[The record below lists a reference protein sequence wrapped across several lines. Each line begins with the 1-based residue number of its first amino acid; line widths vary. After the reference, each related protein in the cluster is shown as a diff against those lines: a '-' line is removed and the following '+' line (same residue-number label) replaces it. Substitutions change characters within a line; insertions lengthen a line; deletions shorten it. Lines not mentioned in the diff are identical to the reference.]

1 MLDRL
6 DEKAQILVVFLPMT
20 SCSGMNGTSWLPKRN
35 PQFAAGIITTGADFE
50 KMLHKML
57 TYEFLG
63 KKVLSEME
71 KDWSAAPVSP
81 SGDGWF
87 GHYGG
92 LAVCFP
98 RIEVCKAKSRKT
110 RAQNIEVSLQ
120 DTTGKATIADV
131 QKTKRIFQHISTPR
145 DLRTEVE
152 STLFS

>member
-1 MLDRL
+1 
-6 DEKAQILVVFLPMT
+6 MT
-20 SCSGMNGTSWLPKRN
+20 SCSGMNGTSWLPKKN

-87 GHYGG
+87 GHYGS
-92 LAVCFP
+92 LAVCFHGF
-98 RIEVCKAKSRKT
+98 EVCTAKSRKT
-110 RAQNIEVSLQ
+110 RAQNIEV
-120 DTTGKATIADV
+120 
-131 QKTKRIFQHISTPR
+131 RYSTQQGRPQ
-145 DLRTEVE
+145 L
-152 STLFS
+152 

>member
-1 MLDRL
+1 
-6 DEKAQILVVFLPMT
+6 
-20 SCSGMNGTSWLPKRN
+20 MNGTSWLPKRN

-92 LAVCFP
+92 LAVCFS
-98 RIEVCKAKSRKT
+98 RFEVCKAKSRKT
-110 RAQNIEVSLQ
+110 RAQKLRFRY
-120 DTTGKATIADV
+120 TTQQGRP
-131 QKTKRIFQHISTPR
+131 Q
-145 DLRTEVE
+145 L
-152 STLFS
+152 

>member
-6 DEKAQILVVFLPMT
+6 SKILKYLCFFANDL
-20 SCSGMNGTSWLPKRN
+20 GMNGTSWLPKKN

-71 KDWSAAPVSP
+71 KDWSAPPVSP

-98 RIEVCKAKSRKT
+98 GFEVRTANSRKI
-110 RAQNIEVSLQ
+110 RAQKIEVSLQ
-120 DTTGKATIADV
+120 YTTGKATIVDV
-131 QKTKRIFQHISTPR
+131 QKTKGIFNIFHPLEI
-145 DLRTEVE
+145 
-152 STLFS
+152 

>member
-1 MLDRL
+1 
-6 DEKAQILVVFLPMT
+6 
-20 SCSGMNGTSWLPKRN
+20 MNGTSWLPKRN

-71 KDWSAAPVSP
+71 KDWSAAPTVSP

-98 RIEVCKAKSRKT
+98 RFEVCKAKSPKT
-110 RAQNIEVSLQ
+110 RAQKIDVSLQ
-120 DTTGKATIADV
+120 YATGKATIVDV

-152 STLFS
+152 SNLFS